1 MNILA
6 SGNLNSGNVETGVPE
21 HGNRLD
27 WLNGYLSGTTHL
39 SSPEPLCGAKHTFL
53 GSLMSDS
60 MDMVAGIF
68 IMSVLLEGALDE
80 ELNEELGY
88 SKYDYRNQE
97 TDNSRNGHSKK
108 TLQRVPKE
116 SASMCMSRRM
126 KNTQY
131 LTWKCRQPLREICPN
146 GCDIIRE

>member
-1 MNILA
+1 MA
-6 SGNLNSGNVETGVPE
+6 RRKSDSPQKAAMREMMQ
-21 HGNRLD
+21 
-27 WLNGYLSGTTHL
+27 GYLR
-39 SSPEPLCGAKHTFL
+39 EN
-53 GSLMSDS
+53 D
-60 MDMVAGIF
+60 
-68 IMSVLLEGALDE
+68 MSVLLEGALDE